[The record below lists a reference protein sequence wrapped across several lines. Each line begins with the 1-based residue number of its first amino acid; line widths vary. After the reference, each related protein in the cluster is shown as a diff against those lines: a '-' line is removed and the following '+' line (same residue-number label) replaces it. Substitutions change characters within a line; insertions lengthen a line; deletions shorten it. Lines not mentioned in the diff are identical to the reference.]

1 MNKIILLIAI
11 FIHYNYS
18 FSQSKKDQIVIL
30 QSRLDSIQLELD
42 NLLLIKNNLTLY
54 SDSITKI
61 LIEKQSNKKSI
72 QDTNNKLEAE
82 LKYFRNKID
91 SSILVRELKEK
102 ELKELQNELALIIK
116 KKNAENEVNNNEIKK
131 ENEVNNTSSNYT
143 EKIQKSTNYSDN
155 DIFMIAGGIYL
166 LKKTNIIKDSYSGYD
181 APKKVVINFKMKNKI
196 SVYKIMSEEDYVN
209 FKSGKVSSDNYI
221 FYKEKKNSKLIL
233 SFRNISVDTGDFLGG
248 GEIEIINGKANL
260 KILSGVEAEEE
271 SYYERIN

>member
-1 MNKIILLIAI
+1 MKKIILITAI
-11 FIHYNYS
+11 FINFSYS
-18 FSQSKKDQIVIL
+18 FSQSKKEQIVTL
-30 QSRLDSIQLELD
+30 QNTLDSFQFEL
-42 NLLLIKNNLTLY
+42 NNVLLIKNNLTLY

-61 LIEKQSNKKSI
+61 LLEKQSITKAIK
-72 QDTNNKLEAE
+72 DTNNNFETEFKHS
-82 LKYFRNKID
+82 RNKID
-91 SSILVRELKEK
+91 SLILVKELKEK
-102 ELKELQNELALIIK
+102 ELKDIQNELALAIK
-116 KKNAENEVNNNEIKK
+116 KKNEENEVNNNEIKK

-260 KILSGVEAEEE
+260 KIFSGVEAEEE

>member
-1 MNKIILLIAI
+1 MKKIILIVTI
-11 FIHYNYS
+11 FINYNYS
-18 FSQSKKDQIVIL
+18 FSQSKKEQIIIL
-30 QSRLDSIQLELD
+30 QSRLDSFQLELE
-42 NLLLIKNNLTLY
+42 NVLIIKNNLTLY

-61 LIEKQSNKKSI
+61 LKEKQSKTKAI
-72 QDTNNKLEAE
+72 QDTNNNLEAE
-82 LKYFRNKID
+82 LKFFRNKID
-91 SSILVRELKEK
+91 SSIFVKELKEK
-102 ELKELQNELALIIK
+102 ELNELQNELALIIK

-143 EKIQKSTNYSDN
+143 EKIQESTNYSDN
-155 DIFMIAGGIYL
+155 DIFMIAGGTYL

-209 FKSGKVSSDNYI
+209 FKSGKVSPDNYI

-233 SFRNISVDTGDFLGG
+233 SFRNVSADTGDFLGG
-248 GEIEIINGKANL
+248 GEIEIINGIANL

>member
-1 MNKIILLIAI
+1 
-11 FIHYNYS
+11 
-18 FSQSKKDQIVIL
+18 
-30 QSRLDSIQLELD
+30 
-42 NLLLIKNNLTLY
+42 
-54 SDSITKI
+54 
-61 LIEKQSNKKSI
+61 
-72 QDTNNKLEAE
+72 
-82 LKYFRNKID
+82 
-91 SSILVRELKEK
+91 
-102 ELKELQNELALIIK
+102 
-116 KKNAENEVNNNEIKK
+116 
-131 ENEVNNTSSNYT
+131 
-143 EKIQKSTNYSDN
+143 
-155 DIFMIAGGIYL
+155 MIAGGIYL

>member
-11 FIHYNYS
+11 FINYNYS
-18 FSQSKKDQIVIL
+18 FSQSKKEQIIIL
-30 QSRLDSIQLELD
+30 QSRLDSFQLELE
-42 NLLLIKNNLTLY
+42 NVLIIKNNLTLY

-61 LIEKQSNKKSI
+61 LKEKQSKTKAI
-72 QDTNNKLEAE
+72 QDTNNNLEAE
-82 LKYFRNKID
+82 LKFFRNKID
-91 SSILVRELKEK
+91 SSIFVKELKEK
-102 ELKELQNELALIIK
+102 ELNELQNELALIIK

-143 EKIQKSTNYSDN
+143 EKIQESTNYSDN
-155 DIFMIAGGIYL
+155 DIFMIAGGTYL

-196 SVYKIMSEEDYVN
+196 SVYKTMSEEDFVN
-209 FKSGKVSSDNYI
+209 FKSGKVSPDNYI

-233 SFRNISVDTGDFLGG
+233 SFRNVSEDTGDFLGG

-260 KILSGVEAEEE
+260 KILSGAEAEEE
-271 SYYERIN
+271 SYYEKIN

>member
-11 FIHYNYS
+11 FINYNYS

-30 QSRLDSIQLELD
+30 QSRLDSIQLELE
-42 NLLLIKNNLTLY
+42 NVLIIKNNLTLY